1 MIPRA
6 DEASRSGEGKP
17 LSAWKSTRRKDMSQR
32 ILIGAYAC
40 LVSPEA
46 TVPGGGDLM
55 AWNLVTCL
63 SREHRLWVL
72 TAAQNQKPI
81 QAALKNHPLP
91 NVEFVYVGLPHWLHV
106 MIGRQ
111 VWVQLYAYLWQWRA
125 YFVARKLHRTLK
137 FDLYHHLTYEN
148 DWMASVIGALLPI
161 PYIRGP
167 GGGAHR
173 IPKAFL
179 KRFRWR
185 DRLGEARRVFGQ
197 WVYRSDPFFSKSQ
210 QRASVILACNQEAVE
225 GVPLKWRHKVQLAS
239 VNGISRDELAAKL
252 AGPGEKFSVLS
263 AGRLVP
269 LKGFDLALRAFAAF
283 AKDHP
288 DASFTIVGKGP
299 ELGRLEALIRALDM
313 EKQARIEKWMPREQL
328 LATMR
333 SCDVFLFASMRDG
346 GGLVVVE
353 AMASGRP
360 VICLDLGGPGLH
372 ITPECGIKVPA
383 HFPDESVE
391 LMAKG
396 LERLYRNVDLRVKMG
411 EAGRARAEKVYCW
424 DQLGERLLGIY
435 NQVLGTPRN
444 TNGN

>member
-1 MIPRA
+1 
-6 DEASRSGEGKP
+6 
-17 LSAWKSTRRKDMSQR
+17 MSYR

-46 TVPGGGDLM
+46 KVPGGGDLM

-72 TAAQNQKPI
+72 TARQNRQPI
-81 QAALKNHPLP
+81 ETELKTHPLP

-111 VWVQLYAYLWQWRA
+111 VWVQLYAYIWQWRA
-125 YFVARKLHRTLK
+125 YFVARKLHRAVK

-148 DWMASVIGALLPI
+148 DWMASIVGALLPV
-161 PYIRGP
+161 PYVRGP

-179 KRFRWR
+179 KRFRWW

-197 WVYRSDPFFSKSQ
+197 WLFRSDPFYRKSQ
-210 QRASVILACNQEAVE
+210 QRAKVILACNKEAVE

-239 VNGISRDELAAKL
+239 VNGISRNELVATP

-283 AKDHP
+283 AKNHP
-288 DASFTIVGKGP
+288 DARFTIVGKGP
-299 ELGRLEALIRALDM
+299 ERTRLEALIQQLGM
-313 EKQARIEKWMPREQL
+313 EMQAHIEEWIPREQL

-333 SCDVFLFASMRDG
+333 TCDVFLFASMRDG

-353 AMASGRP
+353 AMAAGRP
-360 VICLDLGGPGLH
+360 VVCLDLGGPGLH
-372 ITPECGIKVPA
+372 ITAECGFKVPA
-383 HFPDESVE
+383 NSPDESVE
-391 LMAKG
+391 LMAQG
-396 LERLYRNVDLRVKMG
+396 LERLYRDVELRVKMG
-411 EAGRARAEKVYCW
+411 EAGRARAEHVYCW
-424 DQLGERLLGIY
+424 DQLAERLLSIY
-435 NQVLGTPRN
+435 REVLETPRN
-444 TNGN
+444 SNGN